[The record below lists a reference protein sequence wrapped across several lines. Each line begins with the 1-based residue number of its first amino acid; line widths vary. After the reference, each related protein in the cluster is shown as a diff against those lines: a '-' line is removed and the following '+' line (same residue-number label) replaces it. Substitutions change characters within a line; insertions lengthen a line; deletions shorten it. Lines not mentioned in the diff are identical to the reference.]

1 MRLLVFCLLI
11 IAGNMSKIYIVCNR
25 HDENLLSL
33 VQEALFLGHA
43 VVPYYGSKT
52 PDDLNKLYEMV
63 TTDDRV
69 MILHIGFGSQDLYK
83 VIQKTNCK
91 KFLNANA
98 LKHNLIGSKLFQ
110 QQQVKNAY
118 PELCIETYTKES
130 LPKDTS
136 LPLIAKPVDGSCGM
150 GVKLITNLDSV
161 SSLPE
166 NTIYQRFVV
175 NDGDWR
181 VVVVGGKAISAIKR
195 LGKEGQVTN
204 NIATGSFAISEKNQ
218 SVLESIYDVAEKAA
232 SCMGFDYVG
241 IDVIKD
247 IQTNNYYFL
256 ESNERPTF
264 ETSQILTGTNIAKY
278 IIEELVK

>member
-1 MRLLVFCLLI
+1 
-11 IAGNMSKIYIVCNR
+11 MSKIYIVCNR

-33 VQEALFLGHA
+33 VQEALFLDHS
-43 VVPYYGSKT
+43 VMPYYGSKI
-52 PDDLNKLYEMV
+52 PDDLNNLYKIV
-63 TTDDRV
+63 TPNDYV

-98 LKHNLIGSKLFQ
+98 LKYDLIGSKLFQ
-110 QQQVKNAY
+110 QQQIKNAY
-118 PELCIETYTKES
+118 PEFCIETYTKQN
-130 LPKDTS
+130 LPKDIS

-150 GVKLITNLDSV
+150 GVKLVTNLDSV

-166 NTIYQRFVV
+166 NTIYQRFIV

-195 LGKEGQVTN
+195 LGKQGQVTN
-204 NIATGSFAISEKNQ
+204 NIATGSFAIAEKNQ
-218 SVLESIYDVAEKAA
+218 SVLESIYDVAEKVA

-241 IDVIKD
+241 IDIIKD
-247 IQTNNYYFL
+247 IQTNKYYFL

-264 ETSQILTGTNIAKY
+264 ETSQILTGKNIAKS
-278 IIEELVK
+278 IIEELTK